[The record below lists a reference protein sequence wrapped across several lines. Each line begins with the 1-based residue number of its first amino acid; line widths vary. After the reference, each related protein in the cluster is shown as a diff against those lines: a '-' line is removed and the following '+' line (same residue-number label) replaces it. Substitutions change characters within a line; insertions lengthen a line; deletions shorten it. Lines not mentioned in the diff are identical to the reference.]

1 MKVSEFVFCIIVY
14 DNLVD
19 TLDVSFDKVGRWHN
33 DHK

>member
-19 TLDVSFDKVGRWHN
+19 MLDVFFDKVGRWYN
-33 DHK
+33 DYK

>member
-19 TLDVSFDKVGRWHN
+19 MLDVFFDKVGR
-33 DHK
+33 